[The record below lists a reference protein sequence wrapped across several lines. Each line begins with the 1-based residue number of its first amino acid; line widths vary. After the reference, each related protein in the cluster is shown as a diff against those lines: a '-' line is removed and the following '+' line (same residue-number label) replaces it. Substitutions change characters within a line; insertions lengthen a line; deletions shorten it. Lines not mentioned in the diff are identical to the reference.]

1 MEYLLPYITLMSIT
15 LLAAMSP
22 GPDMIV
28 VIKNSILSRRLG
40 VYTALGIAS
49 AIFIHVGYC
58 IAGVGVIVSQSIMLF
73 SIVKILGALYII
85 YIAWQLLRAKK
96 IDYQTGSMDMRASSK
111 DASTKGG
118 NAPTAWQAYRE

>member
-96 IDYQTGSMDMRASSK
+96 IDYQTGSMDMRVSSK